1 MNMVDPHMH
10 LGDMG
15 LQHYPWLE
23 SPSNGGVNGDYS
35 AICQSYLTPDYRAE
49 SAKFTVIKAVH
60 VQAEVAPADA
70 ARETAW
76 LQAVADD
83 PAWGGVP
90 QGIVAYCNLA
100 APDAADVLGAHS
112 EHKNL
117 RGIRQILNTSTDPR
131 LRFTPV
137 DRLNDPAWLAGFAL
151 LGQTDWSFDLQI
163 YAHQMADA
171 TRLARRYPSTR
182 IILNHAGMPHD
193 RSPSGMV
200 AWREGMRALADCENT
215 AVKIS
220 GLGMMDHG
228 WSTDSIRPFV
238 LDSIEIFGTDR
249 ACFASNFP
257 VDGLFS
263 SFDTLWGAFDDIT
276 SGSSNDDRD
285 KLFRTTAET
294 LYRI

>member
-1 MNMVDPHMH
+1 MKIVDPHMH
-10 LGDMG
+10 LWEMA
-15 LQHYPWLE
+15 LHRYPWLD
-23 SPSNGGVNGDYS
+23 SPSDGGVNGDYRS
-35 AICQSYLTPDYRAE
+35 ICQSYLLPDYRAE
-49 SAKFTVIKAVH
+49 SANFTVIKAVH
-60 VQAEVAPADA
+60 VQAEIAPADS
-70 ARETAW
+70 ARETTW

-83 PAWGGVP
+83 PASDWLP
-90 QGIVAYCNLA
+90 QGIVAFCDLA
-100 APDAADVLGAHS
+100 AFDAADVLAAHA
-112 EHKNL
+112 EYKNL